1 MDATA
6 ERSDM
11 LHREGECM
19 KRCAGMVTFNPDMAR
34 LQANLD
40 AITPQV
46 EEVFVFDNGSGNAQA
61 VRELSKRYD
70 GAVHVQGAGRNLG
83 IAAGLNAVL
92 QWAAARQYDAALL
105 LDQDS
110 VATSGMV
117 DALAQLLTDD
127 VELVCP
133 FILDRNRMTEE
144 EYRSQHLPAV
154 EHLTRGASHSAI
166 TSGSLVSVPAALAVG
181 GFDDA
186 LFIDYVDFDFNER
199 LLLNGYRIVKDNAVY
214 LLHEKG
220 KSGHTGLKVPRR
232 RSDGTVVWAPLFTL
246 GYNPMR
252 CYYQARNRVIYWKKY
267 HKWTKLEGLVEIPPL
282 MVLSLLEPRRFA
294 KLRAYCKGIVDGMR
308 MPVKEYRP

>member
-6 ERSDM
+6 ERSGM
-11 LHREGECM
+11 LHREGKHM
-19 KRCAGMVTFNPDMAR
+19 KRCAGIVTYNPDMAR

-40 AITPQV
+40 AIIPQV
-46 EEVFVFDNGSGNAQA
+46 EAVFVFDNGSGNAQA

-127 VELVCP
+127 VGLVCP

-154 EHLTRGASHSAI
+154 EHLTRGASHGAI
-166 TSGSLVSVPAALAVG
+166 TSGSLISVPAALAAG
-181 GFDDA
+181 AFDDA
-186 LFIDYVDFDFNER
+186 LFIDYVDFDFDER

-220 KSGHTGLKVPRR
+220 KSGQTGLKVPRR

-267 HKWTKLEGLVEIPPL
+267 HKWTKFEGLVEIPPL
-282 MVLSLLEPRRFA
+282 MVLSLLEPHRFA
-294 KLRAYCKGIVDGMR
+294 KLRAYCKGIADGMR